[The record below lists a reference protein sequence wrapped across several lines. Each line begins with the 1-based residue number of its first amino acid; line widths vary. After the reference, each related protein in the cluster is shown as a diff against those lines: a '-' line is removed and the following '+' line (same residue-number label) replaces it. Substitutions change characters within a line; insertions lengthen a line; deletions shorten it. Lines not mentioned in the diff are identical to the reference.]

1 MTLNKVAVDKTANE
15 RMDNQAELT
24 FSLNERKLTN
34 SKSKANYWIAFAVGV
49 GLLLPFAA
57 NTYQIHI
64 LNLVVLYIMLAIGL
78 NLTMGYCGQ
87 LNLAHVAFYAA
98 GAYTSA
104 ILTTTYQFNFWLA
117 LPISILV
124 SVFLGVLIGLPSLR
138 VRTHYLAIATLGL
151 SIAVNETI
159 VNLDTIT
166 GGPVGITGIPK
177 PSFFGILLITE
188 YSYYY
193 LVFAFTLLLFLFS
206 RLVVKHGIGRSF
218 RAVRDDHIAAQ
229 SLGINVAKQQILAFA
244 FSGLFAGVGGVLYA
258 HMLSYVSPDTFT
270 FNEMMFIL
278 TIVVIGGLGNIYG
291 SIAGAVILLILREWL
306 LQFENWQQVLYGAM
320 IVALVVFMPGGLVS
334 IKSLF
339 QRRKKAGSS

>member
-1 MTLNKVAVDKTANE
+1 MAVDKTANE

-159 VNLDTIT
+159 VNLDTVT

-206 RLVVKHGIGRSF
+206 RLVVKHSIGRSF